1 MRNILLLNLIIL
13 TLSISFAQDET
24 IFIDYANPVLP
35 KTMSVKE
42 DNVKIEFKNFNS
54 DRVKIKLSSK
64 DRSYIGHQPIKI
76 EDLSNGISKSK
87 KNQGDKKPP
96 CSSYKGD
103 VLNFGEFISQYVI
116 HDTEASNLLD
126 QLEVS
131 YPTCDEY
138 KEQYLEM
145 IAKVYKLQ
153 STNTQVYHLNL
164 NKGDAKDVYITF
176 ARYDATG
183 NFIDSTYH
191 EFTLYKVHYFSSSVS
206 LGIFYSA
213 GKEHNYAWES
223 INTNDTIFQLD
234 SSAYYK
240 IQSKKNRTKGIGAN
254 ALTHLSYHFSPE
266 FLMGVHLGLGTVL
279 SEGSDK
285 VFPQLQYGITFGFLK
300 EKRILINIG
309 GNLARVSQTLS
320 PYINPN
326 VVYRHDAV
334 GQLDLNE
341 NTEKS
346 YKSTGLTI
354 SVTYQIL

>member
-1 MRNILLLNLIIL
+1 MRNILLLNLIIF
-13 TLSISFAQDET
+13 TLSFSFSQKGT
-24 IFIDYANPVLP
+24 MVIDYANL
-35 KTMSVKE
+35 TLLENMSVTGN
-42 DNVKIEFKNFNS
+42 NVKIEIKNFNS
-54 DRVKIKLSSK
+54 DRVKIRLSAK
-64 DRSYIGHQPIKI
+64 DRSYIGHKPIKI
-76 EDLSNGISKSK
+76 EDLTIGVLFNSDGSELTCDSLKS
-87 KNQGDKKPP
+87 DIVE
-96 CSSYKGD
+96 YK
-103 VLNFGEFISQYVI
+103 EFINQYVI
-116 HDTEASNLLD
+116 CDKEASQLLN
-126 QLEVS
+126 QLRES
-131 YPTCDEY
+131 YKNCNEY
-138 KEQYLEM
+138 KATYLEM
-145 IAKVYKLQ
+145 IAKVQELK
-153 STNTQVYHLNL
+153 STNTQVYNLNL
-164 NKGDAKDVYITF
+164 NKGDAKDLYITF
-176 ARYDATG
+176 TRFDGAG

-191 EFTLYKVHYFSSSVS
+191 ELTLYKTNYFSSSVS
-206 LGIFYSA
+206 LGIFYSV
-213 GKEHNYAWES
+213 GKEKKYAWES
-223 INTNDTIFQLD
+223 TNINDTIFQLD

-240 IQSKKNRTKGIGAN
+240 IQSKNNRTKGIGVN

-309 GNLARVSQTLS
+309 GNLARVSKTLS